1 MEGGLAP
8 PLAEP
13 AMDLGFRLPLPD
25 VAVQRVT
32 ALIGA
37 MAPPAVC
44 EHMYAWRGVVYLV
57 YARDKQLELG
67 LVSRIFPYGSVQA
80 TKSHRP

>member
-1 MEGGLAP
+1 
-8 PLAEP
+8 
-13 AMDLGFRLPLPD
+13 MDLGFRLPLPD
-25 VAVQRVT
+25 IAVQRVT

-37 MAPPAVC
+37 MARPAVC

-67 LVSRIFPYGSVQA
+67 LVSRIFPYAHEPASRVD
-80 TKSHRP
+80 P